1 MCHDAMGFLVRAVGA
16 AIIAVGFAGL
26 ASAQFSAN
34 RPVTIIIGVPAG
46 GGADTVAR
54 LIAPKLQEAFGQ
66 PIVVE
71 PRPGGNFLNSIRPVT
86 AAAAD
91 GHTLLMATSGYSM
104 IAAKP
109 NPPFDLV
116 NDFSSVSLVARGHV
130 ILVTSPRLGVDS
142 VAGLIGRT
150 KANPGK
156 LSFGSGGSGTL
167 FHLAG
172 EFFKSMA
179 KIDTF
184 HVPYKGSVP
193 ALQDVM
199 GGHIDYVFDNIGP
212 LIAAVKAGNVK
223 ALAVTT
229 PERVAALPDVPT
241 FAELG
246 FPEFNVSQ
254 WYGLIGP
261 LRMPPAVVS
270 TIHNEVVKALKSPEV
285 AQRLEALGTEA
296 VGSDPETFHRVL
308 SAEVARWRRVIQE
321 SGLDLQ

>member
-1 MCHDAMGFLVRAVGA
+1 MRRSIVAACAATVAMVC
-16 AIIAVGFAGL
+16 GL
-26 ASAQFSAN
+26 SAQAQQHAQFPSN
-34 RPVTIIIGVPAG
+34 RPITIVIGVPAG
-46 GGADTVAR
+46 GGADTIAR
-54 LIAPKLQEAFGQ
+54 LIGPRLQEAFGQ

-71 PRPGGNFLNSIRPVT
+71 PRPGGNFLNSVRPVT
-86 AAAAD
+86 SAAPD

-116 NDFSSVSLVARGHV
+116 NDFSPVSLVARGHV
-130 ILVTSPRLGVDS
+130 ILVASPKLPVNS
-142 VAGLIGRT
+142 VPELIAYA

-156 LSFGSGGSGTL
+156 LSFGSGGTGTL

-172 EFFKSMA
+172 EFFKTMT
-179 KIDTF
+179 KTNTF

-199 GGHIDYVFDNIGP
+199 GGHIDFVFDNIGP
-212 LIAAVKAGNVK
+212 LISAVKAGNVK

-229 PERVAALPDVPT
+229 PQRVAALPDVPT

-246 FPEFNVSQ
+246 YPDFNVSQ
-254 WYGLIGP
+254 WYGLVAP
-261 LRMPPAVVS
+261 PKMPPAIVAR
-270 TIHNEVVKALKSPEV
+270 IREEVVQALKSKQV
-285 AQRLEALGTEA
+285 AERLGTLGTEG
-296 VGSDPETFHRVL
+296 VGSDPAAFRDVL
-308 SAEVARWRRVIQE
+308 AGEVARWRLVIKE